1 MPDDEMTPIE
11 GTCSELSDEDL
22 DGVSGGLN
30 LFISATSFSQSNFSS
45 GQGGRC
51 GRARSPFQ
59 SSIIKS
65 TAFQIAIT
73 DATTEDLKIIAKLL
87 GGSNA
92 LSGD

>member
-22 DGVSGGLN
+22 DEISGGLN
-30 LFISATSFSQSNFSS
+30 LFISATSLTQSNFSS
-45 GQGGRC
+45 GRGGRC
-51 GRARSPFQ
+51 GRARSTFQ

-73 DATTEDLKIIAKLL
+73 DATTEDLKIITKLL
-87 GGSNA
+87 GGADA
-92 LSGD
+92 LDGD